1 MPPTSQKPALLAG
14 CSDTAH
20 YKWLWG
26 VLAGSRRSHDP
37 EGNAIEFWEPD

>member
-1 MPPTSQKPALLAG
+1 MPPTTQKPTLLAG

-20 YKWLWG
+20 YKWLWV